1 MKLINFYVK
10 STADLV
16 FNDVSHTCFRLCNA
30 YLASGR
36 GGEYLEVLTA
46 ELDEVISS
54 KDFTEERVQ
63 SLKDKFPRGG
73 AMGLLESN
81 PELVDAYTSLAH
93 KFLILGYVAP
103 MNVLWTYHFIGGR
116 HELATPLW
124 DKYVK
129 TCPQIMFQKVSSE
142 DAVGGTSSGSPHI
155 SVVYEQKWLKFGF
168 RAHFFQMFGHA
179 KSQLPIT
186 CSFRVVDQGNNS
198 ISLELL
204 IHQLKVL

>member
-1 MKLINFYVK
+1 MI
-10 STADLV
+10 DLLLYLSGPNCILTRPNCDKASY
-16 FNDVSHTCFRLCNA
+16 FFKRTLFIFIRLCNA

-129 TCPQIMFQKVSSE
+129 TCPQIMFQKVSS
-142 DAVGGTSSGSPHI
+142 
-155 SVVYEQKWLKFGF
+155 GF
-168 RAHFFQMFGHA
+168 FFEHY
-179 KSQLPIT
+179 S
-186 CSFRVVDQGNNS
+186 R
-198 ISLELL
+198 LL
-204 IHQLKVL
+204 NK